1 MPWFL
6 SFFTW
11 FGTAFTW
18 LIKEFLP
25 SIAKK
30 FGLGAIL
37 GLIQKSVS
45 FAVVAFVIAFFAV
58 VINFALSM
66 FSALSN
72 FLAYISNVGNGG
84 TWASCFIYMLNV
96 SGISAGIEM
105 AMPFYLGILVFL
117 FIYVAYKISFLVL
130 KTISDETSKTIE
142 SIK

>member
-1 MPWFL
+1 MPWLL

-37 GLIQKSVS
+37 GVIQKGVS
-45 FAVVAFVIAFFAV
+45 FAVVAFVIAFFAA
-58 VINFALSM
+58 VINFALTM

-72 FLAYISNVGNGG
+72 FLSYINHVGNGG
-84 TWASCFIYMLNV
+84 TWASCFVYMLNV
-96 SGISAGIEM
+96 SGISAGIQM
-105 AMPFYLGILVFL
+105 AAPGMTPIL
-117 FIYVAYKISFLVL
+117 
-130 KTISDETSKTIE
+130 
-142 SIK
+142 